1 MRRQDLVSE
10 NCCPAASC
18 QEHCWK
24 ERLCN
29 VGPEEWPAGGLY
41 WAQRLPS
48 TDRVSCTTAVAV
60 AVVAVVAVAA
70 AAVAAAAAAVAAT
83 AAVVDAAGALAR
95 SHVGP
100 LC

>member
-29 VGPEEWPAGGLY
+29 AGPEEWPAGGLY
-41 WAQRLPS
+41 WAQRLPNA
-48 TDRVSCTTAVAV
+48 DRASCTT
-60 AVVAVVAVAA
+60 VVAVAVAA
-70 AAVAAAAAAVAAT
+70 AVAAVAAAVTAAVA
-83 AAVVDAAGALAR
+83 DAAGALAR

-100 LC
+100 LR